1 LRHGGFSNSNCSWL
15 CCHVID
21 GGFFIFRNTSWW
33 AKHSASDVWVR
44 LKVLAGRWGEC
55 VAYVD
60 GDGQRG
66 LVGLGLAY
74 AAVLPWAG

>member
-1 LRHGGFSNSNCSWL
+1 MFRYAQRFWLGG
-15 CCHVID
+15 
-21 GGFFIFRNTSWW
+21 GGN
-33 AKHSASDVWVR
+33 
-44 LKVLAGRWGEC
+44 

-74 AAVLPWAG
+74 AAILPWARWRQGVEHVRYEWGHLLEYDFIKL